1 MKKVF
6 RLENLGC
13 ANCAAKMEK
22 AISKIEGVS
31 FVSIGFMTR
40 RFTIEA
46 DESSFDMILEKAQ
59 KIIKKYE
66 NDCKIVR

>member
-40 RFTIEA
+40 RLTIEA

-59 KIIKKYE
+59 KIIKKFE